1 MQEPPDK
8 EGIKEEIAR
17 IDSQISA
24 LAELKRQY
32 LAKLSTAV
40 PPVFPANKAAQ
51 PPLSPENKISLFREY
66 FRGRED
72 VYARRWENRAGRSGY
87 SPACRHEW
95 DRALCRKPE
104 KKCSECGNRE
114 LLRFDE
120 TVVSRHLEGQ
130 LVAGIY
136 PLLANDAC
144 FFLAMDL
151 DGDGWAKDI
160 AAIRETCALE
170 QVPAAVERSRSGDG
184 GHVWIFFSEEVPASL
199 ARRLGTGLLS
209 KTMARH
215 CQLGVKSYDRL
226 FPNQDTMPQGGFGN
240 LIALPL
246 QKAAR
251 QAGNSAFI
259 DEAGTP
265 YADQWAYLTT
275 VKKLSHGET
284 EALVGELEKTG
295 GRIPARWSPLE
306 EEDEPWARPP
316 SGKKRFNVNA
326 EDLPD
331 SVEAVL
337 SNRVYVKT
345 GNLPPAL
352 INQLKHLAA
361 FHNPDFNKKQKQRFS
376 THATPRIICCADLDS
391 SWLSLPRG
399 CLEDVK
405 ITLADYGVKL
415 TVEEKRFP
423 GIELDASFL
432 GTLNPIQQAALKDIL
447 AADFGI
453 LSAPPG
459 SGKTVIAIAAI
470 AARKRNTLILVHRKP
485 LMQQWRLQLSSLLG
499 IDKKEIGLI
508 GGGKNKATGL
518 IDIAMVSSLEREEGA
533 DDRVAEYGSVIMD
546 ECHHAAAVSFEKVL
560 SQVRAKYILGLT
572 ATPYR
577 RDGHQPIIHMQCGP
591 IVHRIKDKDSLA
603 CAPNSKVVARH
614 TGFAAEWNDNSKIY
628 ELWPKL
634 TADEQRNALI
644 MKDIEEVLA
653 AGRFPLILTE
663 RREHLSIF
671 ENLLKDKT
679 DHLAVLYGGMRQKKR
694 SEIFEEL
701 KNYPDNCRKAI
712 LATGSYIGE
721 GFDEPRLDTLFLT
734 MPASFKGRIVQY
746 AGRLH
751 RKCANKTNVVIYDYV
766 DSGVSVLANMHRKRL
781 KTYKMLGYTVVSEDE
796 QYLPGI

>member
-1 MQEPPDK
+1 MQEPSEK
-8 EGIKEEIAR
+8 EYLKEEIAR

-32 LAKLSTAV
+32 LLKLSTPAELPGYSTVV
-40 PPVFPANKAAQ
+40 PR
-51 PPLSPENKISLFREY
+51 LTPEDKIALFRGY

-72 VYARRWENRAGRSGY
+72 IYARRWENRAGRSGY
-87 SPACRHEW
+87 SPDCKHEW

-120 TVVSRHLEGQ
+120 TVITRHLEGQ
-130 LVAGIY
+130 LTAGIY
-136 PLLANDAC
+136 PLLGNDAC
-144 FFLAMDL
+144 FFLAMDF
-151 DGDGWAKDI
+151 DGEGWVKDI
-160 AAIRETCALE
+160 AAIRETCLLE
-170 QVPAAVERSRSGDG
+170 KVPAAVERSRSGNG
-184 GHVWIFFSEEVPASL
+184 GHVWVFFSEEVPASL
-199 ARRLGTGLLS
+199 ARRLGTGLIS
-209 KTMARH
+209 KTMTRY

-226 FPNQDTMPQGGFGN
+226 FPNQDTMPKGGFGN

-246 QKAAR
+246 QKAPR
-251 QAGNSAFI
+251 QAGNSVFI

-265 YADQWAYLTT
+265 YADQWSNLAS
-275 VKKLSHGET
+275 VKKFSRGET
-284 EALVGELEKTG
+284 EALVGALESTG
-295 GRIPARWSPLE
+295 GKIPARWSPLE
-306 EEDEPWARPP
+306 EEDEPWSRPP
-316 SGKKRFNVNA
+316 SGKKRFNVNM
-326 EDLPD
+326 EDLPGA
-331 SVEAVL
+331 VEAVL
-337 SNRVYVKT
+337 SNRIYIKT
-345 GNLPPAL
+345 ANLPSAL

-361 FHNPDFNKKQKQRFS
+361 FHNPDFYKKQKQRFS
-376 THATPRIICCADLDS
+376 THATPRIICCAELDAG
-391 SWLSLPRG
+391 WLSLPRG
-399 CLEDVK
+399 CLEDIK
-405 ITLADYGVKL
+405 TTLADYGVKL

-423 GIELDASFL
+423 GTELNNSFL
-432 GTLNPIQQAALKDIL
+432 GTLNTVQQAALKDIL
-447 AADFGI
+447 ALDFGI

-459 SGKTVIAIAAI
+459 SGKTVMAIAAL

-508 GGGKNKATGL
+508 GAGKNKATGR
-518 IDIAMVSSLEREEGA
+518 IDIAMISSLEREEGA
-533 DDRVAEYGSVIMD
+533 DDRVAEYGFVIMD

-560 SQVRAKYILGLT
+560 NQARAKYVLGLT

-577 RDGHQPIIHMQCGP
+577 RDGHQPIVHMQCGP
-591 IVHRIKDKDSLA
+591 IVHRVKDKDSLA
-603 CAPNSKVVARH
+603 CAPNSKVIARR
-614 TGFAAEWNDNSKIY
+614 TDFSAEWNDNSKIY

-634 TADEQRNALI
+634 TADERRNALI
-644 MKDIEEVLA
+644 LKDIEEVMA

-663 RREHLSIF
+663 RREHLAAF

-679 DHLAVLYGGMRQKKR
+679 DHLAVLYGGMPQKR
-694 SEIFEEL
+694 RREVFEEL
-701 KNYPDNCRKAI
+701 KNFPDNCRRAI

-751 RKCANKTNVVIYDYV
+751 RRHADKTNVVIYDYV
-766 DSGVSVLANMHRKRL
+766 DSGVLVLANMHRRRL